1 MPKKQPR
8 EVEEKIRVDSEIKR
22 RKNRY
27 YEKVSDRYRTVGVLM
42 ILCLAVFGGVLLL
55 KFGEYIT

>member
-8 EVEEKIRVDSEIKR
+8 EAEEKIRVDGEIKR

-42 ILCLAVFGGVLLL
+42 ILLLAVFGGVLLL
-55 KFGEYIT
+55 KFGE